1 MKSEA
6 IVMTLGFGRN
16 HFNAIAL
23 DNQLKLISNGGNI
36 ISIPAGRPNMLPEQ
50 TGDTMNQLIE
60 FFKSPSIMPARN
72 M

>member
-6 IVMTLGFGRN
+6 IVMTLDFGRN
-16 HFNAIAL
+16 HFSAIAL
-23 DNQLKLISNGGNI
+23 GNQFKLLSHGGDI
-36 ISIPAGRPNMLPEQ
+36 ISIPVGNPKMRPEQ

-60 FFKSPSIMPARN
+60 FFKIPSIRPASN